1 MSPVRWEVMCPF
13 ESFRGVPSGVRINDK
28 NWYSVLLASTARF
41 LPLRS
46 SRRIV
51 FLIMMGVRL
60 TPKLKPYV
68 LIMCGEAIF
77 FL

>member
-13 ESFRGVPSGVRINDK
+13 ESFSGVPSGVRINDK

-68 LIMCGEAIF
+68 LIMYNGNQ
-77 FL
+77 